1 MVRIENSLTKKEK
14 LKQSR
19 ACFSILFNLASF
31 MIDPP
36 RKSLYKYYI
45 TETCYKKKK
54 VVQIFVSECRNLS
67 GSDC

>member
-54 VVQIFVSECRNLS
+54 LYKFLYQNAET
-67 GSDC
+67 